1 MIKDFKYLV
10 PKTVKNVLSWLSQH
24 GEEAKVIAGGQ
35 SLIVLM
41 KQGLVAPRYL
51 IDIKGISGLDYINF
65 DEKKGL
71 RIGSLTSHRAIE
83 LSPVVRKG
91 FGVLAQME
99 QRLASVQVRNWGTI
113 GGNLCHAD
121 PAGDPAPPLIALKA
135 RVKIAGRSGERSLP
149 LEEFF
154 KDYYET
160 ALQADEILT
169 EIQVPNPP
177 PHTGTAYT
185 KFTIMET
192 DHAIVSVAVSLTLGS
207 GDGVCGDAR
216 IVLGAAASVP
226 MRAQKAEKVLVG
238 KKIRDNVIEDAAQ
251 VASEESR
258 PTSDVHGSEE
268 YRRELVRVLVKR
280 VAKEAIERA
289 ERA

>member
-1 MIKDFKYLV
+1 MITDFKYLA
-10 PKTVKNVLSWLSQH
+10 PRTVKDAFTLLSRH
-24 GEEAKVIAGGQ
+24 GEEAKVMAGGQ
-35 SLIVLM
+35 SLLVLM
-41 KQGLVAPRYL
+41 KQGMVAPRYL
-51 IDIKGISGLDYINF
+51 IDITGIPDLDYIKF
-65 DEKKGL
+65 DAKKGL
-71 RIGSLTSHRAIE
+71 RIGSLTAHRAIE
-83 LSPVVRKG
+83 LSSLIRDK
-91 FGVLAQME
+91 FGVLAEME
-99 QRLASVQVRNWGTI
+99 QNLASVQVRNWGTI

-135 RVKIAGRSGERSLP
+135 KGKIASVSGERSLP

-169 EIQVPNPP
+169 EIQVPNPQP
-177 PHTGTAYT
+177 RTGTAYT
-185 KFTIMET
+185 KFTIMDG

-207 GDGVCGDAR
+207 GDSVCSDAR
-216 IVLGAAASVP
+216 IVLGAAAAVP
-226 MRAQKAEKVLVG
+226 MRAPRAEKVLVG
-238 KKIRDNVIEDAAQ
+238 KRIKDDVIEEAAR

-258 PTSDVHGSEE
+258 PTSDVHGSVE

>member
-1 MIKDFKYLV
+1 MIKDFEYLA
-10 PKTVKNVLSWLSQH
+10 PKTLKDALTLLSQH
-24 GEEAKVIAGGQ
+24 REEAKLIAGGQ
-35 SLIVLM
+35 SLLVLI
-41 KQGLVAPRYL
+41 KQGLVTPRYL
-51 IDIKGISGLDYINF
+51 IDINGTSNLDYINL
-65 DEKKGL
+65 DEKEGL

-83 LSPVVRKG
+83 LSSVIRNR
-91 FGVLAQME
+91 FGVLAEME
-99 QRLASVQVRNWGTI
+99 QGLASIQIRNWGTI

-135 RVKIAGRSGERSLP
+135 KGKIASLSGERSLP

-154 KDYYET
+154 KDYFET
-160 ALQADEILT
+160 ALQADEMLT
-169 EIQVPNPP
+169 EIQVPNPS

-185 KFTIMET
+185 KFVLMEG
-192 DHAIVSVAVSLTLGS
+192 DHSIVGVAVSLTLGS
-207 GDGVCGDAR
+207 SDGACGDAR
-216 IVLGAAASVP
+216 IVLGAAAPVP

-238 KKIRDNVIEDAAQ
+238 KAIKDNVIEEAAQ

-280 VAKEAIERA
+280 AAEEAIKRA
-289 ERA
+289 LLR